1 MTISDL
7 QQRLAALG
15 FYSGAIDG
23 QYGDGT
29 RSALLACLKAG
40 PDTPLQPADI
50 TAAARAL
57 NVSEAHVRTVRDVEA
72 AGAGFANGLPKVL
85 FEGHIFSRLTGH
97 KFDGAHPAISY
108 PKWDRSKYPGTQDA
122 RYQQILDAVA
132 LDPDAAFAAAS
143 YGAFQILG
151 QNFKACGFASSF
163 EFVLAQ
169 CQTEGAQLLAF
180 VSFLKA
186 NGLDDELRTNNWAGF
201 ARGYNGSAYAANQ
214 YDVKLAKAF
223 AKEQA
228 AQPTAEK
235 TAPPAQSGEV
245 NTPLLNVRTNPD
257 PNAQVLTVAAQGMK
271 VNILQRVGDWLR
283 VQLGGTTGFVLG
295 QYVKELPA

>member
-1 MTISDL
+1 
-7 QQRLAALG
+7 
-15 FYSGAIDG
+15 
-23 QYGDGT
+23 
-29 RSALLACLKAG
+29 
-40 PDTPLQPADI
+40 
-50 TAAARAL
+50 
-57 NVSEAHVRTVRDVEA
+57 
-72 AGAGFANGLPKVL
+72 
-85 FEGHIFSRLTGH
+85 
-97 KFDGAHPAISY
+97 
-108 PKWDRSKYPGTQDA
+108 
-122 RYQQILDAVA
+122 VA

-186 NGLDDELRTNNWAGF
+186 NGLDDELRSNNWAGF

-214 YDVKLAKAF
+214 YDVKLARAF

-245 NTPLLNVRTNPD
+245 NAPLLNVRTNPD